1 MQSGNR
7 RWRTDK
13 NRRTRLN
20 LRTARRGSRKRF
32 NVSRLLGIA
41 GIILAV
47 AAVALF
53 INYLV
58 QGERTRQEQATQREL
73 FRTAAAGEQQTQAQP
88 PETGAADTGISAAQE
103 TSSDAGAPA
112 DQTNEVSVP
121 AQDYN
126 LAGSFDFSATERQ
139 AIDDRFLPL
148 MRRNNDTVG
157 WLSYPMIP
165 EIDFAV
171 VQRDNDHYM
180 YRSFT
185 GEKNVAGTVFLD
197 QSNAVRPGDQN
208 LILHGHNMK
217 NGTMFGKLHRL
228 MDPVMLKT
236 QPFFTFD
243 TLYQDMRYV
252 PVALT
257 VFSVN
262 PNNALYFDVI
272 KTNFDTPD
280 DMGNYVNWM
289 RQHSALSFPTQVYT
303 QDRLLTLVTCHG
315 NDEDERLALVLRAV
329 RPGEDMDALKQQ
341 LAAGIKK
348 P

>member
-7 RWRTDK
+7 R
-13 NRRTRLN
+13 RRTEKNHRARLN
-20 LRTARRGSRKRF
+20 LRTARRGRRQL

-41 GIILAV
+41 GVILAV
-47 AAVALF
+47 AAVALL

-58 QGERTRQEQATQREL
+58 QGQRTRQEQATQREL
-73 FRTAAAGEQQTQAQP
+73 FRAAAAGEQQSQAQP
-88 PETGAADTGISAAQE
+88 PETGASEPEISPPQETPSDVSAPAQE
-103 TSSDAGAPA
+103 
-112 DQTNEVSVP
+112 
-121 AQDYN
+121 YN
-126 LAGSFDFSATERQ
+126 PAGSFDFSATERQ

-289 RQHSALSFPTQVYT
+289 RQHSALSFPTQVYA

-315 NDEDERLALVLRAV
+315 NDEDERLALMLRAV

-341 LAAGIKK
+341 LAAGIHK